1 MIFDIRH
8 VVVAGDELHSLLP
21 VVLVHEGVNVSE
33 ARGEELHHAALGR
46 LPEEPR
52 QVETSGLEDEDEDHP
67 LVVLVVSPAKTLTTD
82 VILPEARVGV
92 VHSLGPIELVIDAVS
107 AVDPAVDV
115 HHISTH
121 TGIVPYKNFTMRIA
135 QYLSDIQ
142 LMGLPIR
149 LEVT

>member
-1 MIFDIRH
+1 MCWLIMGIVQVF
-8 VVVAGDELHSLLP
+8 ATFLS
-21 VVLVHEGVNVSE
+21 VSSH
-33 ARGEELHHAALGR
+33 LN
-46 LPEEPR
+46 
-52 QVETSGLEDEDEDHP
+52 GLI
-67 LVVLVVSPAKTLTTD
+67 A
-82 VILPEARVGV
+82 
-92 VHSLGPIELVIDAVS
+92 AVS
-107 AVDPAVDV
+107 VVNPAVDV